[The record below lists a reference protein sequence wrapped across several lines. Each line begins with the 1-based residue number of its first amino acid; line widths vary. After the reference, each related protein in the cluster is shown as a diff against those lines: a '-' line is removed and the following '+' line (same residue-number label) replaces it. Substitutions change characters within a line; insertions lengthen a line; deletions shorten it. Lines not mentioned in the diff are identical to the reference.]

1 MSTRVAEAE
10 SLLDL
15 IDELEGMVSGA
26 RRLPLSTSVMLDE
39 DALLELVDRIR
50 LGVPDEA
57 VRARHTMD
65 EAQRLAASAQDDAE
79 RVIADAEEHAAHT
92 LERAG
97 EQASMLVSQHHILT
111 QAQAHADALLA
122 DAESRAAAVRGDAD
136 AYARDVM
143 THLEEQLIRA
153 LGTVRRGLET
163 LPQPELKGRGIR
175 RRRGA

>member
-1 MSTRVAEAE
+1 MSARVAEAE

-15 IDELEGMVSGA
+15 VDELETMVSGA
-26 RRLPLSTSVMLDE
+26 RRLPLSTSVMIDE

-50 LGVPDEA
+50 LGVPEEL
-57 VRARHTMD
+57 VRARQTMD
-65 EAQRLAASAQDDAE
+65 DAQRFVGSAQDEAE
-79 RVIADAEEHAAHT
+79 RMVADAEEHAART

-97 EQASMLVSQHHILT
+97 EQASMLVSQHHIVG

-122 DAESRAAAVRGDAD
+122 DAESRAAAVRADAD

-143 THLEEQLIRA
+143 THLEEQLTRA

-163 LPQPELKGRGIR
+163 LPRPEPQGRGIR
-175 RRRGA
+175 RRRG

>member
-1 MSTRVAEAE
+1 MSARVAEAE

-15 IDELEGMVSGA
+15 VDELETMVSGA

-50 LGVPDEA
+50 LGVPEEL
-57 VRARHTMD
+57 VRARQTED
-65 EAQRLAASAQDDAE
+65 DAQRLVGSAQDEAE
-79 RVIADAEEHAAHT
+79 RMVADAEEHAART

-97 EQASMLVSQHHILT
+97 EQASMLVSQHHIVS

-122 DAESRAAAVRGDAD
+122 DAESRAAAVRTDAD
-136 AYARDVM
+136 TYARDVM
-143 THLEEQLIRA
+143 THLEEQLTRA

-163 LPQPELKGRGIR
+163 LPRAEPQGRGFR
-175 RRRGA
+175 RRRG